1 MPLGKPA
8 DSAILR
14 FPMPD
19 TPPPPAPRLAVL
31 DALRGLAALW
41 VALFHF
47 TQNGRFNQG
56 FPADQPLKW
65 LATYG
70 YLGVYCFFVISG
82 FILPWTMAR
91 SRYRLRDFPRF
102 LAKRALRLHPLYL
115 LSVAA
120 MLAPLLFQQATSLE
134 AHTWSDWWPHFF
146 YLNGLLGRPWLMQIY
161 WTLAL
166 EAQYYLAIGLL
177 FPLLAHR
184 RPFARWA
191 ALAALATLP
200 LWAHDQQTVLPF
212 AALFAMGLLVFWR
225 LRALASP
232 LACALA
238 LLTCALITRQ
248 ALGTLPA
255 LVALLTAAAILGP
268 PLHHPWLVWLG
279 SISYPFYLFH
289 LVVAGLFMPLLIRM
303 PRGPWQDGAAVL
315 ALLAL
320 SLALS
325 ALLHRA
331 LELPAQRWS
340 SAIRYRPPQAP
351 NPLPSPKK

>member
-1 MPLGKPA
+1 MPLGKPPE
-8 DSAILR
+8 SAILP

-19 TPPPPAPRLAVL
+19 TPPQPAPRLAVL

-47 TQNGRFNQG
+47 TQNGRFYQG

-82 FILPWTMAR
+82 FILPWTMHR
-91 SRYRLRDFPRF
+91 SGYHLRDFPRF
-102 LAKRALRLHPLYL
+102 LAKRVLRLHPLYL

-120 MLAPLLFQQATSLE
+120 MLAPLLFHQASSLE
-134 AHTWSDWWPHFF
+134 ARTWSDWWPHFF

-184 RPFARWA
+184 CPSARWA
-191 ALAALATLP
+191 SLAALASLP
-200 LWAHDQQTVLPF
+200 LWAHDHRTVLPF

-225 LRALASP
+225 LRALVSP
-232 LACALA
+232 LPCACALLA
-238 LLTCALITRQ
+238 CALITRH
-248 ALGTLPA
+248 ALGGPPA
-255 LVALLTAAAILGP
+255 LVALLTAAAILRP
-268 PLHHPWLVWLG
+268 PLPLLHPRLVWLG
-279 SISYPFYLFH
+279 SLSYPFYLFH
-289 LVVAGLFMPLLIRM
+289 LVVAGLFMPLLLRM
-303 PRGPWQDGAAVL
+303 PRGPWQDAAAVL

-340 SAIRYRPPQAP
+340 SAIRYRAR
-351 NPLPSPKK
+351 LPKK